1 MLSQASAETGALL
14 RIYSAVYTA
23 IMTKSR
29 RKSGRERHKGVG
41 EPPPPPYAHSPAIA
55 RVFQSGNSQ
64 AVRLPKQFRFRSKQV
79 QVFRRGNDIVLRERP
94 AKLSELLAELP
105 PLADDAFP
113 DAIPDIPP
121 EPIEGF

>member
-1 MLSQASAETGALL
+1 MA
-14 RIYSAVYTA
+14 
-23 IMTKSR
+23 KSR
-29 RKSGRERHKGVG
+29 KISRRERSKGLG

-64 AVRLPKQFRFRSKQV
+64 AVRLPKQFRLRSKQV

-94 AKLSELLAELP
+94 VKLSELLADLP

-113 DAIPDIPP
+113 DEIPDVPS
-121 EPIEGF
+121 EPVEGF